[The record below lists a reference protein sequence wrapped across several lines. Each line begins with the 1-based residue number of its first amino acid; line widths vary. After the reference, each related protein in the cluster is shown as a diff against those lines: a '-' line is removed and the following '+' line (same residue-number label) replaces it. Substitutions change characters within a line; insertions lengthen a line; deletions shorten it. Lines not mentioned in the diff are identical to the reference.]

1 MNALLQV
8 MGLQPGQEGMAKLT
22 KLMKQGKIPVEKL
35 FEFLDLIAKRAKE
48 TGAYDLAINSK
59 TATENRMTTSYRTF
73 AEAFG
78 RMFDEEIKAPFKGFE
93 KFFDKI
99 TAWIDEQEKIKKETG
114 EIGKFETSVSLV
126 TTLFGDLADSISM
139 IIEGWGGLLDLLP
152 GGSMISQH
160 LAQKQLSD
168 AYYESK
174 GAKTYAE
181 KQALYNAGS
190 PGFDA
195 FRREQFYAVDPFNT
209 EAEYEKFV
217 SNTQGKDIYGLVT
230 GKLTGLFESLIQS
243 TKDNAQAV
251 LDAKYNNPM
260 PPPVININ
268 GVTDPMAIKGVVDD
282 SLKDI
287 FRVPR

>member
-1 MNALLQV
+1 MK
-8 MGLQPGQEGMAKLT
+8 KLT
-22 KLMKQGKIPVEKL
+22 QMMKQGKIGMKEL
-35 FEFLDLIAKRAKE
+35 FNFLDMAAKRAKE

-59 TATENRMTTSYRTF
+59 QAVETRMANSYKLF
-73 AEAFG
+73 ADSFG

-114 EIGKFETSVSLV
+114 EIGKFETAVGLV
-126 TTLFGDLADSISM
+126 TSLFGDLADSISM

-195 FRREQFYAVDPFNT
+195 FRREQFYAVDAFNT

-243 TKDNAQAV
+243 TKDNARAI
-251 LDAKYNNPM
+251 LDAKYNNPVA
-260 PPPVININ
+260 PVTINVQ
-268 GVTDPMAIKGVVDD
+268 GVTDPMANAIAVEDIV
-282 SLKDI
+282 KDL
-287 FRVPR
+287 FRTNR